1 MRLNPNILDIDLG
14 ENPLTDKEMQKF
26 TKNVQNNPN
35 IRKIDLDGIKNLKSG
50 TRTIIN
56 NEITKNDLIQDFIKN
71 NLNVADGDKTQL
83 NL

>member
-1 MRLNPNILDIDLG
+1 MSKTIPNI
-14 ENPLTDKEMQKF
+14 K
-26 TKNVQNNPN
+26 
-35 IRKIDLDGIKNLKSG
+35 KIDLDGIKNLKSG

>member
-1 MRLNPNILDIDLG
+1 
-14 ENPLTDKEMQKF
+14 LTDKEMQKF

-56 NEITKNDLIQDFIKN
+56 NEITKNDLI
-71 NLNVADGDKTQL
+71 
-83 NL
+83 